1 MQALPMPL
9 YGVCVSVHL
18 FVTFVI
24 SVKMN
29 KHIFKNFSPSGSHTI
44 LDFPCHMSWQYSDGD
59 PPNGGVDCRCGR
71 QKSRFSAN
79 TWLRRVLWT
88 VGAASAIH
96 SAATDLGELM
106 TLVAGKRRS
115 LLMAGDDVK
124 VYDKHRLYAEDNGA
138 VHSGKS
144 EPLLVSNTNRK

>member
-1 MQALPMPL
+1 
-9 YGVCVSVHL
+9 
-18 FVTFVI
+18 
-24 SVKMN
+24 
-29 KHIFKNFSPSGSHTI
+29 
-44 LDFPCHMSWQYSDGD
+44 
-59 PPNGGVDCRCGR
+59 
-71 QKSRFSAN
+71 
-79 TWLRRVLWT
+79 
-88 VGAASAIH
+88 
-96 SAATDLGELM
+96 M